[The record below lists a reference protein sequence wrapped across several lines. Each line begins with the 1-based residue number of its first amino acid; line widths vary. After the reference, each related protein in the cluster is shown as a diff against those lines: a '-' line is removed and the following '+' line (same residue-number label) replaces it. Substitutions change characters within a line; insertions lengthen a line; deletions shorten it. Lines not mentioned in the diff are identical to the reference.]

1 MKKHIFGITIF
12 LFVCIILWVSATPE
26 PQIHSQSNLQ
36 LKKNEQ
42 KINTLLLRIQ
52 KLEKELK
59 QLKNV
64 IRIKGNN
71 VEIISPLSLKLRAN
85 SLDLKSNTKMNF
97 NSTVNMLFNSSFT
110 SINSKGTI
118 KLKGSKIFLN

>member
-42 KINTLLLRIQ
+42 KINTLLLRIK